1 MEHKQGE
8 EGVHLQMAAQ
18 QRVSEH
24 EWRKERLIERVAR
37 HRILASKQGEKGES
51 RPQRMSELQWDKGR
65 GVGSIRR
72 IVQPKAGL
80 QSLSETKRR
89 EWGLAR
95 GAGHWCWAST

>member
-51 RPQRMSELQWDKGR
+51 RPQRMSELQWDKGW
-65 GVGSIRR
+65 GGQHKEDS
-72 IVQPKAGL
+72 PA
-80 QSLSETKRR
+80 QS
-89 EWGLAR
+89 
-95 GAGHWCWAST
+95 WASKPE